1 MAKTKWQL
9 AKRTL
14 SDMTNELAESLQ
26 QRLMATVKVYSLDKS
41 KEAKE
46 KFDLTV
52 KSS

>member
-26 QRLMATVKVYSLDKS
+26 QRPTSTRAFNEPSL
-41 KEAKE
+41 
-46 KFDLTV
+46 KFYNHREGLY
-52 KSS
+52 